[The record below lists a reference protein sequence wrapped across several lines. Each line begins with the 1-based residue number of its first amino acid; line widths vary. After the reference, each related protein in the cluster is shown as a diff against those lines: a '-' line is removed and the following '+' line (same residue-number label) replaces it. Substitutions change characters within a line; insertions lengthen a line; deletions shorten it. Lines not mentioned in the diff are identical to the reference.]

1 MMRSNLRVLAAVL
14 FLAGCGAAPPQ
25 TPENAT
31 LTSTDGATRA
41 YKDLVA
47 AAPWTVL
54 VFVSSE
60 CPCLDA
66 HLDRL
71 RELSA
76 TYGPRGVQFLAVDS
90 EVGRTKELLTGE
102 ARTFALGF
110 PLVLDPGARVANAL
124 GAEYA
129 TYSVVVDREGN
140 VRYRGG
146 IDSDKRKLH
155 NDATPFLR
163 DALDD
168 LLAGTQPRRAEG
180 KTLGCML
187 RKW

>member
-1 MMRSNLRVLAAVL
+1 MTLSKLALALALLV
-14 FLAGCGAAPPQ
+14 AGCSVAPQ
-25 TPENAT
+25 TPDTAK
-31 LTSTDGATRA
+31 LTSADGAARE
-41 YKDLVA
+41 YKELVS

-54 VFVSSE
+54 VFVSAE
-60 CPCLDA
+60 CPCLEA
-66 HLDRL
+66 HLERL
-71 RELSA
+71 RALSA
-76 TYGPRGVQFLAVDS
+76 SYAPRGAQFVAVDS
-90 EVGRTKELLTGE
+90 EVGRTKEMLAGE
-102 ARTFALGF
+102 ARSLALGF
-110 PLVLDPGARVANAL
+110 PLLLDPGARVANAL

-129 TYSVVVDREGN
+129 TYSVVVDHEGI

-155 NDATPFLR
+155 DDATPYLR

-168 LLAGTQPRRAEG
+168 LLAGMPPRRAEG

>member
-1 MMRSNLRVLAAVL
+1 MIRSRLAIVLALVVTACSVAPRTPDAAQL
-14 FLAGCGAAPPQ
+14 TSADGAAR
-25 TPENAT
+25 
-31 LTSTDGATRA
+31 D
-41 YKDLVA
+41 YKALVA

-54 VFVSSE
+54 VFVSAE
-60 CPCLDA
+60 CPCLEA
-66 HLDRL
+66 HLERL

-76 TYGPRGVQFLAVDS
+76 AYGPRGVQFVAVES
-90 EVGRTKELLTGE
+90 EVGRTKELLGAE

-110 PLVLDPGARVANAL
+110 PLLLDPGGRVANDL

-129 TYSVVVDREGN
+129 TYSVVVDREGS

-155 NDATPFLR
+155 DDATPFLR

-168 LLAGTQPRRAEG
+168 LLAGAAPRRPEG
-180 KTLGCML
+180 KTLGCVL

>member
-1 MMRSNLRVLAAVL
+1 MIRRKLA
-14 FLAGCGAAPPQ
+14 LAFALLVAACSVVPQ
-25 TPENAT
+25 TPDAAK
-31 LTSTDGATRA
+31 LTSADGAVRD
-41 YKDLVA
+41 YKALVA

-60 CPCLDA
+60 CPCLEA
-66 HLDRL
+66 HLGRL

-76 TYGPRGVQFLAVDS
+76 TYTPRGVQFVAVDS
-90 EVGRTKELLTGE
+90 EVGRTTELLAAE
-102 ARTFALGF
+102 ARSLSLGF
-110 PLVLDPGARVANAL
+110 PLMLDPGARVANNL

-146 IDSDKRKLH
+146 VDSDKRKLH
-155 NDATPFLR
+155 DDATPFLR

-168 LLAGTQPRRAEG
+168 LLSGSAPRRPEG
-180 KTLGCML
+180 KTLGCVL